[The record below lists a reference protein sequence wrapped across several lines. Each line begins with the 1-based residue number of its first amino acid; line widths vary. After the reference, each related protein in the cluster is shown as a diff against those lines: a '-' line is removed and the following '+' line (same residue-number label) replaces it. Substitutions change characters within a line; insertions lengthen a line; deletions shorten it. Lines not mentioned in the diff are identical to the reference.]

1 MTTQISDGPQLATE
15 KNRPKSGGDIAVTFA
30 FQLGRENFPR
40 GDLAELRRMKP
51 DSPDKPVFWRLLAE
65 QDLIGNAERESK
77 WAMIIHGMALMTP
90 RNPTGGNASSHEG
103 RTPVGQ
109 ALYLGGETQ
118 RSTAYYSEAR
128 LNRFLTARGP
138 MLRTLLTRMF
148 RMLSSADVSF
158 NWWEMAHFILV
169 ADSNEEAAEMARRRI
184 ARAYYRAE
192 RRSTA
197 ASESQNN

>member
-1 MTTQISDGPQLATE
+1 MIIHTSNTPIPATE
-15 KNRPKSGGDIAVTFA
+15 PSRPKSGGDIAVSFA
-30 FQLGRENFPR
+30 FQLARQNFPR
-40 GDLAELRRMKP
+40 GGLAELRRMNP

-65 QDLIGNAERESK
+65 QDLTGNAKRESK
-77 WAMIIHGMALMTP
+77 WALIIHGIALMTP
-90 RNPTGGNASSHEG
+90 RNPTGGHASAHDG

-109 ALYLGGETQ
+109 ALYLGAEPQ

-128 LNRFLTARGP
+128 LNRLLTARGP

-148 RMLSSADVSF
+148 RMLSGAGVAF

-169 ADSNEEAAEMARRRI
+169 SDTNERAAEAALRRI

-192 RRSTA
+192 RRSAT
-197 ASESQNN
+197 SIE